1 MYMTFIVIEGLD
13 GCGGETQTKLL
24 KKYLTKNKIP
34 HRILSSPDY
43 STQIGKRIKLYLDEK
58 INLNP
63 EDAFKLFA
71 SDTLLTSKQ
80 IEKETDKLVIMDRY
94 ITSTIAYQA
103 ARGFNFEKGIEFAE
117 NMDYVKPDTIIYI
130 DIKSETSMKRKKK
143 EKGKLDYHESK
154 LDYLKKVRKFYL
166 QETKRDVLCE
176 WLIIDGEKSII
187 EVHKDILKI
196 VNKFL

>member
-1 MYMTFIVIEGLD
+1 MTFIVIEGLD

-24 KKYLTKNKIP
+24 KKYFKKNKIL
-34 HRILSSPDY
+34 HKIFRSPDY

-58 INLNP
+58 IKLGH

-94 ITSTIAYQA
+94 ITSTIPYQA
-103 ARGFNFEKGIEFAE
+103 ARGFDFEKGIGFAE
-117 NMDYVKPDTIIYI
+117 TMNYVKPNAIIYI
-130 DIKSETSMKRKKK
+130 DIKPETSISRKKK

-154 LDYLKKVRKFYL
+154 LEYLKKVKKFYL
-166 QETKRDVLCE
+166 KEMKRNVLCK
-176 WLIIDGEKSII
+176 WFIIDGEKNIQ
-187 EVHKDILKI
+187 EVHKDILGI
-196 VNKFL
+196 IEKFL

>member
-1 MYMTFIVIEGLD
+1 MTFIVIEGLD

-34 HRILSSPDY
+34 YKIFRSPDY

-58 INLNP
+58 IKLKP

-71 SDTLLTSKQ
+71 SDTLLASKQ

-103 ARGFNFEKGIEFAE
+103 ARGFDFEKGIEFAKS
-117 NMDYVKPDTIIYI
+117 MDYIKPDTIIYI
-130 DIKSETSMKRKKK
+130 DIKPETSMKRKKK
-143 EKGKLDYHESK
+143 EKGKLDYHENK

-166 QETKRDVLCE
+166 QEVKRNVLCK
-176 WLIIDGEKSII
+176 WFIIDGEKSIL
-187 EVHKDILKI
+187 EVHKDILRI
-196 VNKFL
+196 VKKFL